1 MKYTNISYINIECIM
16 NKIKELRKQSSIKQI
31 ELCKKLNISQGTLS
45 LWENSLFE
53 PDQKSLFLLCEIF
66 NVSID
71 YLLGRSDY
79 PREPVVQ
86 GSFEEMKLELKRL
99 GIDGDL
105 QAQSTLLKK
114 ISSLSKEQKQLIVQ
128 MIDNFKDSK

>member
-1 MKYTNISYINIECIM
+1 M